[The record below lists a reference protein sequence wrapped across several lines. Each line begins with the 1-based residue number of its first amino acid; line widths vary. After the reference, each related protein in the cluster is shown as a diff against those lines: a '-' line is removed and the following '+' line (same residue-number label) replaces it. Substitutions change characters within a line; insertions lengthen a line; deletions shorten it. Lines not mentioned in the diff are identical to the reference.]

1 MTGCLYKSCL
11 GVGKTRERPKLSVG
25 KAASHSFQPEGVFF
39 GSNNMFCLC
48 CDMIVSFSLDPFGY

>member
-11 GVGKTRERPKLSVG
+11 GGGKTRERPKLSVG

-39 GSNNMFCLC
+39 GSNNIYVLSVLRHDCEF
-48 CDMIVSFSLDPFGY
+48 FS